1 MESSLENILMNSY
14 KDEMIS
20 FMNSHLE
27 HFEEAV
33 ILALGD
39 KDKLC
44 WRAAWL
50 LWICIEK
57 DDIRIKKHIN
67 KIIKVIPHKKDGHQ
81 RKLIKILSVMKL
93 NEEQEGRLFNICMN
107 LWEGLDKPPS
117 IRWTA
122 FKFILEMGKKYP
134 ELKEEISFLTQ
145 DHYLETLSPGIRH
158 SISKAIPELNLECEN
173 R

>member
-1 MESSLENILMNSY
+1 MKSKLEQKLLNSY
-14 KDEMIS
+14 KDEMIA
-20 FMNSHLE
+20 FLKAHPA
-27 HFEEAV
+27 HFDEA
-33 ILALGD
+33 IQLAVGD
-39 KDKLC
+39 KEKLC

-50 LWICIEK
+50 LWRCIEK
-57 DDIRIKKHIN
+57 DDPRIKKHIN

-81 RKLIKILSVMKL
+81 RELIKILSVMKL

-107 LWEGLDKPPS
+107 LWEGLDKTPS

-134 ELKEEISFLTQ
+134 TLKEEISFLTQ

-158 SISKAIPELNLECEN
+158 SISKAIPELDIECKN